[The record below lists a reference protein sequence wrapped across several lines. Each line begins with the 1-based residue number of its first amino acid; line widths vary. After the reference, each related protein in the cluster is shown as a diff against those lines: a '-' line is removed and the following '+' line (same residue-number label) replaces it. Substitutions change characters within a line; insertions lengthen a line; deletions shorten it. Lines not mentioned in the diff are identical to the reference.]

1 MSKSKPISLVEQ
13 YELAVSYE
21 NLLTMHYKYESE
33 MEKRRAFRE
42 SIERLRYIDR
52 ELDFKFYKQF
62 SLEADDDE
70 QKKTSSGDPKINSD
84 NGDNKDGNDDKKDDG
99 SKKKF
104 LDMAKSKAKEFKRKI
119 IQFFGKLMMMI
130 ASKSIKNKTE
140 ATMKLLDEGKDL
152 DGLKDDRVPANQLS
166 AAMLTAW
173 SSSFLYAV
181 ILKNTENYN
190 NLNND
195 NELGACAEAMKNI
208 GKTFEE
214 FHKKIPGLKGVKT
227 PDEFKAKVNEL
238 RNITKDLTTDGN
250 SKNAIGDN
258 GSKIMGELENI
269 YRTIETI
276 GQDPGSI
283 NYLKDVTSQI
293 YDKIKDTKYGIPIED
308 NFVEKFD
315 KEIGKVVSGDME
327 GVKGKISMQMSTL
340 SYALGKS
347 LQLYVLNILEYC
359 IGVKKVYKKKG
370 KDNVKEEKDAAK
382 NKNNEDKKGKDEEEK
397 STN

>member
-33 MEKRRAFRE
+33 MEKKRAFRE

-62 SLEADDDE
+62 SLEADDEE
-70 QKKTSSGDPKINSD
+70 QKKTSSGDPKIDSD

-99 SKKKF
+99 KKKKF

-140 ATMKLLDEGKDL
+140 ATMKLLNEGKDL

-166 AAMLTAW
+166 AAMLTTW

-195 NELGACAEAMKNI
+195 NELGACAETMKNI

-214 FHKKIPGLKGVKT
+214 FHKKIPGLKGTKT
-227 PDEFKAKVNEL
+227 PDEFKVKVNEIK
-238 RNITKDLTTDGN
+238 NITKDLTTDGN

-283 NYLKDVTSQI
+283 NYLKDVTGQI

-308 NFVEKFD
+308 NFVERFD

-340 SYALGKS
+340 SYALGKA
-347 LQLYVLNILEYC
+347 LQLYVLNLLEYC

-370 KDNVKEEKDAAK
+370 KDNVKEEKAAAK
-382 NKNNEDKKGKDEEEK
+382 NKNNEDKKDKDEEEK